1 MAKVRV
7 YRFDYFDTLLKRD
20 RRSVDYAT
28 ADAIAE
34 QGGTILAESMR
45 EVDEELIPDSGV
57 IRAAQIPWV
66 GSDEAAEIRRPRTP
80 PGETRMGPG

>member
-1 MAKVRV
+1 MAKLRV
-7 YRFDYFDTLLKRD
+7 YRYDYFDTLLKRD

-45 EVDEELIPDSGV
+45 EVDESLIPDSGT
-57 IRAAQIPWV
+57 IRAADVPPP
-66 GSDEAAEIRRPRTP
+66 GGDEPREVRRPRTP

>member
-1 MAKVRV
+1 
-7 YRFDYFDTLLKRD
+7 
-20 RRSVDYAT
+20 AT

-57 IRAAQIPWV
+57 IRAAQIPWP
-66 GSDEAAEIRRPRTP
+66 GSDETQEIRRPRTP